1 MDLSIVVPL
10 FNEENCIAP
19 LFHRL
24 SAWRAAEPLSTEI
37 ILVDDGSSDGTFR
50 EAAALARNHTF
61 VRVIKLRRNFGQAA
75 AMSAGI
81 DAARG
86 DIVVTMDGDLQN
98 DPDDIPALVAAV
110 NNGYDLAVGW
120 RHDRHDSYFTR
131 VLPSVLANLLIAKVT
146 GIAIKDNGCTLK
158 AYRAEVIKG
167 LPLYPGMHRFI
178 PALASL
184 VGASVTQVKVRHHPR
199 RHGES
204 KYGMARVYKVL
215 IDVLAVKS
223 ILMFAERPYAWLFM
237 AALATFAMSCL
248 FLVAAVHQSASAISG
263 SSYIFPGLFAL
274 SASMALFLIVI
285 GLLSVLISRL
295 VAREIGPHRVM
306 ATWHR
311 RLDNYDQR

>member
-1 MDLSIVVPL
+1 MDLSIVIPL
-10 FNEENCIAP
+10 FNEEKSVAP
-19 LFHRL
+19 LFRRL
-24 SAWRAAEPLSTEI
+24 TEWLATEQLSCEVI
-37 ILVDDGSSDGTFR
+37 MVDDGSSDGTFQ
-50 EAAALARNHTF
+50 EAAVLARSHSF

-86 DIVVTMDGDLQN
+86 DIIVTMDGDLQN
-98 DPDDIPALVAAV
+98 DPADIPALVAAV
-110 NNGYDLAVGW
+110 NAGHDLAVGW
-120 RHDRHDSYFTR
+120 RQDRHDNYITR
-131 VLPSVLANLLIAKVT
+131 ILPSVLANLLIAKVT
-146 GIAIKDNGCTLK
+146 GVAIKDNGCTLK

-199 RHGES
+199 RYGES
-204 KYGMARVYKVL
+204 KYGMTRIYKVL

-223 ILMFAERPYAWLFM
+223 ILMFAERPYAWLYM
-237 AALATFAMSCL
+237 AAAATGAVSCL
-248 FLVAAVHQSASAISG
+248 FLIAAVHQSASQVSG

-274 SASMALFLIVI
+274 SASMSLFLVII

-295 VAREIGPHRVM
+295 VAREIKTLRVVT
-306 ATWHR
+306 AWHR
-311 RLDNYDQR
+311 RSDSYDQR